1 MQDRLQIWGA
11 GMAGLIAANVLRK
24 HNPIVYEAKSELPHN
39 HKALLRFRTD
49 KVSIATGIPFKKVN
63 IKKAIWFDGKLYNE
77 SNLRFDNLYSQKVT
91 GTVAKRSIENFH
103 GEVRYIA
110 PHDFVERLAEGVEIE
125 YNHKVE
131 KPSGAAAI
139 STLPMPLNMKI
150 AGLNSD
156 AKYEC
161 KEICSVNFF
170 INEPSVD
177 VYQTIYDV
185 TEKTPFYRLSIS
197 GNEAI
202 FEGRKEAID
211 ALFEKGAEASVIAN
225 ALREYFGIDMSHAS
239 FTNPVKVVQPLGKI
253 IPVDD
258 TVRKN
263 NILNLSRE
271 RQIYSLGRFATWRQI
286 MLDDVIGDIDVIEKI
301 MKQDNYNKTLYMCNK

>member
-77 SNLRFDNLYSQKVT
+77 SNLKFDNLYSQKVT

-131 KPSGAAAI
+131 KPSDGVAI

-150 AGLNSD
+150 AGLN
-156 AKYEC
+156 AGTKYEC
-161 KEICSVNFF
+161 KEICSVNFY
-170 INEPSVD
+170 INEPLVD

-185 TEKTPFYRLSIS
+185 SEKTPFYRLSIS

-211 ALFEKGAEASVIAN
+211 AMFEKGAESAYIATT
-225 ALREYFGIDMSHAS
+225 LREYFGIDTRNAE
-239 FTNPVKVVQPLGKI
+239 FTNPVKIVQPLGKI
-253 IPVDD
+253 IPIDD
-258 TVRKN
+258 TIRKN

-271 RQIYSLGRFATWRQI
+271 KQIYSLGRFATWRQI

-301 MKQDNYNKTLYMCNK
+301 MKQDNYNKTLYMCNR

>member
-49 KVSIATGIPFKKVN
+49 KVSIATGIPFKKVS
-63 IKKAIWFDGKLYNE
+63 IRKAIWHDGKLYNE
-77 SNLRFDNLYSQKVT
+77 SNLKFDNLYSQKVT

-131 KPSGAAAI
+131 QPSSSAAI

-150 AGLNSD
+150 AGLADST
-156 AKYEC
+156 KYEC

-170 INEPSVD
+170 IEEPLVD

-185 TEKTPFYRLSIS
+185 DENTPFYRLSIS
-197 GNEAI
+197 GNEGI
-202 FEGRKEAID
+202 FEGRKEVID
-211 ALFEKGAEASVIAN
+211 ALSEKDPDFNLVRLI
-225 ALREYFGIDMSHAS
+225 LREYFGIKDAE
-239 FTNPVKVVQPLGKI
+239 FTIPAKVVQPLGKI

-258 TVRKN
+258 TVRRN

>member
-49 KVSIATGIPFKKVN
+49 KVSIATGIPFKKVS
-63 IKKAIWFDGKLYNE
+63 IRKAIWYDGKLYNE
-77 SNLRFDNLYSQKVT
+77 SNLKFDNLYSQKVT

-131 KPSGAAAI
+131 KPSSSAAI

-150 AGLNSD
+150 AGLN
-156 AKYEC
+156 AGTKYEC
-161 KEICSVNFF
+161 KEICSVNFY
-170 INEPSVD
+170 INEPLVD

-185 TEKTPFYRLSIS
+185 SEKTPFYRLSIS
-197 GNEAI
+197 GNKAI

-211 ALFEKGAEASVIAN
+211 AMFEKGAESAYIATT
-225 ALREYFGIDMSHAS
+225 LREYFGIDTRNAE
-239 FTNPVKVVQPLGKI
+239 FTNPVKIVQPLGKI
-253 IPVDD
+253 IPIDD
-258 TVRKN
+258 TIRKN

>member
-1 MQDRLQIWGA
+1 MQNRLQIWGA

-24 HNPIVYEAKSELPHN
+24 HNPIVFEAKSELPHN
-39 HKALLRFRTD
+39 HKALLRFRTE
-49 KVSIATGIPFKKVN
+49 KVSIATGIPFKKVS
-63 IKKAIWFDGKLYNE
+63 IRKAIWYDGQLYNE

-110 PHDFVERLAEGVEIE
+110 PHDFVERLAEGIEIE

-150 AGLNSD
+150 SGLVDST
-156 AKYEC
+156 KYEC

-170 INEPSVD
+170 IEEPFVD

-185 TEKTPFYRLSIS
+185 DETTPFYRLSIS
-197 GNEAI
+197 GNEGI

-211 ALFEKGAEASVIAN
+211 ALLEKDPYFNSVKII
-225 ALREYFGIDMSHAS
+225 LQQYFGIKDAE
-239 FTNPVKVVQPLGKI
+239 FTIPAKVVQPLGKI

-258 TVRKN
+258 TARRN

-271 RQIYSLGRFATWRQI
+271 KQIYSLGRFATWRQI

-301 MKQDNYNKTLYMCNK
+301 MKQDNYNKTLYMCNR

>member
-49 KVSIATGIPFKKVN
+49 KVSIATGIPFKKVS
-63 IKKAIWFDGKLYNE
+63 IRKAIWYDGKLYNE
-77 SNLRFDNLYSQKVT
+77 SNLKFDNLYSQKVT

-131 KPSGAAAI
+131 QPSGGVAI

-150 AGLNSD
+150 SGLADST
-156 AKYEC
+156 KYEC

-170 INEPSVD
+170 IEEPFVD

-185 TEKTPFYRLSIS
+185 DENTPFYRLSIS
-197 GNEAI
+197 GNEGI
-202 FEGRKEAID
+202 FEGRKEVID
-211 ALFEKGAEASVIAN
+211 ALSEKDPYFNSARII
-225 ALREYFGIDMSHAS
+225 LMQYFGINNAEL
-239 FTNPVKVVQPLGKI
+239 TPPVKVVQPLGKI

-258 TVRKN
+258 TARRN

>member
-131 KPSGAAAI
+131 KPSDGVAI

-150 AGLNSD
+150 SGLADST
-156 AKYEC
+156 KYEC

-170 INEPSVD
+170 IEEPFVD

-185 TEKTPFYRLSIS
+185 DENTPFYRLSIS
-197 GNEAI
+197 GNEGI

-211 ALFEKGAEASVIAN
+211 SLLEKDPYFNSARII
-225 ALREYFGIDMSHAS
+225 LMQYFGINNAEL
-239 FTNPVKVVQPLGKI
+239 TPPVKVVQPLGKI

-258 TVRKN
+258 TARRN

>member
-49 KVSIATGIPFKKVN
+49 KVSIATGISFKKVS
-63 IKKAIWFDGKLYNE
+63 IRKAIWHDGKLYNE
-77 SNLRFDNLYSQKVT
+77 SNLKFDNLYSQKVT

-131 KPSGAAAI
+131 QPSNGVAI

-150 AGLNSD
+150 SGLADST
-156 AKYEC
+156 KYRC

-170 INEPSVD
+170 INEPPVD

-185 TEKTPFYRLSIS
+185 DENTPFYRLSIS
-197 GNEAI
+197 GDEGI
-202 FEGRKEAID
+202 FEGRKEVID
-211 ALFEKGAEASVIAN
+211 ALSEKDPDFNLVRLI
-225 ALREYFGIDMSHAS
+225 LREYFGIKDAE
-239 FTNPVKVVQPLGKI
+239 FTIPAKVVQPLGKI

-258 TVRKN
+258 TARRN

-301 MKQDNYNKTLYMCNK
+301 MKQDNYNKTLYMCNR

>member
-1 MQDRLQIWGA
+1 MQNRLQIWGA

-49 KVSIATGIPFKKVN
+49 KVSIATGIPFKKVS
-63 IKKAIWFDGKLYNE
+63 IRKAIWHDGKLYNE

-131 KPSGAAAI
+131 KPSDGVAI

-150 AGLNSD
+150 SGLADST
-156 AKYEC
+156 KYEFT
-161 KEICSVNFF
+161 EICSVNFF
-170 INEPSVD
+170 IEEPLVD

-185 TEKTPFYRLSIS
+185 DENTPFYRLSIS
-197 GNEAI
+197 GNEGI
-202 FEGRKEAID
+202 FEGRKEVID
-211 ALFEKGAEASVIAN
+211 ALLEKDPYFNSARII
-225 ALREYFGIDMSHAS
+225 LWQYFGINNAE
-239 FTNPVKVVQPLGKI
+239 FTTPAKVVQPLGKI

-258 TVRKN
+258 TARRN

-271 RQIYSLGRFATWRQI
+271 KQIYSLGRFATWRQI

-301 MKQDNYNKTLYMCNK
+301 MKQDNYNKTLYMCNR

>member
-1 MQDRLQIWGA
+1 MQNRLQIWGS

-49 KVSIATGIPFKKVN
+49 KVSIATGIPFKKVS
-63 IKKAIWFDGKLYNE
+63 IHKAVWYDGKLYNE
-77 SNLRFDNLYSQKVT
+77 SNLQFDNLYSQKVT

-103 GEVRYIA
+103 GEIRYIA
-110 PHDFVERLAEGVEIE
+110 PHDFVERLADGVEIE

-131 KPSGAAAI
+131 QPSDGVAI

-150 AGLNSD
+150 SGLDDSI
-156 AKYEC
+156 KYEC

-170 INEPSVD
+170 IEEPFVD

-185 TEKTPFYRLSIS
+185 DENTPFYRLSIS
-197 GNEAI
+197 GDEGI
-202 FEGRKEAID
+202 FEGRKEVID
-211 ALFEKGAEASVIAN
+211 ALSEKDPDFNLVRVF
-225 ALREYFGIDMSHAS
+225 LRKYFGIRNAE
-239 FTNPVKVVQPLGKI
+239 FTLPVKVVQPLGKI

-258 TVRKN
+258 TARKN

-271 RQIYSLGRFATWRQI
+271 KQIYSLGRFATWRQI
-286 MLDDVIGDIDVIEKI
+286 MLDDVINDIDVIEKI
-301 MKQDNYNKTLYMCNK
+301 MKQDNYNKTLYICNK

>member
-131 KPSGAAAI
+131 KPSDGVAI

-150 AGLNSD
+150 SGLVDST
-156 AKYEC
+156 KYEC

-170 INEPSVD
+170 IEEPFVD

-185 TEKTPFYRLSIS
+185 DETTPFYRLSIS
-197 GNEAI
+197 GNEGI

-211 ALFEKGAEASVIAN
+211 SLLEKDPYFNSARII
-225 ALREYFGIDMSHAS
+225 LMQYFGINNAEL
-239 FTNPVKVVQPLGKI
+239 TPPVKVVQPLGKI

-258 TVRKN
+258 TARRN

-271 RQIYSLGRFATWRQI
+271 KQIYSLGRFATWRQI

-301 MKQDNYNKTLYMCNK
+301 MKQDNYNKTLYMCNR

>member
-49 KVSIATGIPFKKVN
+49 KVSIATGIPFKKVS
-63 IKKAIWFDGKLYNE
+63 IRKAIWHDGQLYNE
-77 SNLRFDNLYSQKVT
+77 SNLKFDNLYSQKVT

-110 PHDFVERLAEGVEIE
+110 PHDFIERLAEGVEIE

-131 KPSGAAAI
+131 QPSGGVAI

-150 AGLNSD
+150 SGLADSTM
-156 AKYEC
+156 YEC

-170 INEPSVD
+170 IEEPFVD

-185 TEKTPFYRLSIS
+185 DENTPFYRLSIS
-197 GNEAI
+197 GNEGI
-202 FEGRKEAID
+202 FEGRKEVID
-211 ALFEKGAEASVIAN
+211 ALSEKDPNFNLVRLI
-225 ALREYFGIDMSHAS
+225 LREYFGIKDAE
-239 FTNPVKVVQPLGKI
+239 FTIPAKVVQPLGKI

-258 TVRKN
+258 TARRN

-301 MKQDNYNKTLYMCNK
+301 MKQDNYNKTLYMCNR

>member
-49 KVSIATGIPFKKVN
+49 KVSIATGIPFKKVS
-63 IKKAIWFDGKLYNE
+63 IRKAIWHDGQLYNE
-77 SNLRFDNLYSQKVT
+77 SNLKFDNLYSQKVT

-131 KPSGAAAI
+131 QPSGGVAI

-150 AGLNSD
+150 SGLVDST
-156 AKYEC
+156 KYEC

-170 INEPSVD
+170 IEEPFVD

-185 TEKTPFYRLSIS
+185 DENTPFYRLSIS
-197 GNEAI
+197 GNEGI
-202 FEGRKEAID
+202 FEGRKEVID
-211 ALFEKGAEASVIAN
+211 ALSEKDPDFNLVRLI
-225 ALREYFGIDMSHAS
+225 LREYFGIKDAE
-239 FTNPVKVVQPLGKI
+239 FTIPAKVVQPLGKI

-258 TVRKN
+258 TARRN

-286 MLDDVIGDIDVIEKI
+286 MLDDVIDDIDVIKKI
-301 MKQDNYNKTLYMCNK
+301 MKQDNYNKTLYMCNR